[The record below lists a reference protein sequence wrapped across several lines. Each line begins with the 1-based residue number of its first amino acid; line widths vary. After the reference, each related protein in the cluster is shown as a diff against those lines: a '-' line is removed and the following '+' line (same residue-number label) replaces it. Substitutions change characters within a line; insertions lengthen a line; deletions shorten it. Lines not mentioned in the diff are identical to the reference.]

1 MTAKRESLLV
11 AIEEALTTGTDAI
24 EVIVDPAGDPSSFP
38 ALCIVDGG
46 QRVAEG
52 QGEVGQ
58 TRYIMAVIVEGY
70 VEGGTN
76 AAARSSLNDL
86 YLQTVAALLVDPPLG
101 GLADRL
107 DERDLRI
114 DVAELASKRRL
125 AFALSI
131 EIEFSARRESPSN
144 P

>member
-1 MTAKRESLLV
+1 MTAKREAILA
-11 AIEEALTTGTDAI
+11 AIEEALASTDAV
-24 EVIVDPAGDPSSFP
+24 EVEADPTGDPTRFP
-38 ALCIVDGG
+38 ALCILDGG
-46 QRVAEG
+46 QQVVAG

-58 TRYIMAVIVEGY
+58 TRYNMTVVIEGY

-76 AAARSSLNDL
+76 AAARAALNEL
-86 YLQTVAALLVDPPLG
+86 YLQTVTALLVDPPLG
-101 GLADRL
+101 GLATSI

-125 AFALSI
+125 AFALSLD
-131 EIEFSARRESPSN
+131 IEFSARRESPSH